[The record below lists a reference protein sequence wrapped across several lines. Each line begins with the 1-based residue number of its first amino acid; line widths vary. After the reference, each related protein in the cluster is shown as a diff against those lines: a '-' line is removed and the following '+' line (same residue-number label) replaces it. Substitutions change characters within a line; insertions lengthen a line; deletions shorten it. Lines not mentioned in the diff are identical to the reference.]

1 MASYNVYVKKAYTT
15 DRTIITLPSNITGYE
30 FLTRLRQMV
39 PHNLN
44 IANINNM
51 EFVLMG
57 QNMNLGIPAEE
68 GVAFIPQNNELVNN
82 IFGNVNSIGFYIRP
96 IRPNNLNNM
105 NNIEYNI
112 MMNNII
118 HHNNNIMIDNMMDN
132 IRNHHNNMHN
142 INVDLNDNGAN
153 DGANDIDSD
162 NDGAN
167 DGANTNNNDHDN
179 NRVNTRPTES
189 LKCIIC
195 LTNSRVIRFDP
206 CGHLICC
213 DICSRHPSLLSCPTC
228 RVRIELRQVTYIS

>member
-1 MASYNVYVKKAYTT
+1 MAFYDVYVKKAYTT
-15 DRTIITLPSNITGYE
+15 DRATIRLPSNITGYE
-30 FLTRLRQMV
+30 FMTRLRQLV

-68 GVAFIPQNNELVNN
+68 GAAFIPQNNELVNS
-82 IFGNVNSIGFYIRP
+82 IFGNVNSIGFYIRQ
-96 IRPNNLNNM
+96 IRPIMPNNF

-118 HHNNNIMIDNMMDN
+118 HHNNNIMIDNMMND
-132 IRNHHNNMHN
+132 IMNHHNNIPH
-142 INVDLNDNGAN
+142 INVDINDNAN
-153 DGANDIDSD
+153 DSD
-162 NDGAN
+162 NDNANAN
-167 DGANTNNNDHDN
+167 DDTNA
-179 NRVNTRPTES
+179 VPTES

-206 CGHLICC
+206 CGHLNCC
-213 DICSRHPSLLSCPTC
+213 ETCSMHPTLISCPTC
-228 RVRIELRQVTYIS
+228 RSPIERRQMTYIS

>member
-1 MASYNVYVKKAYTT
+1 MAFYDVCVKKAYTT
-15 DRTIITLPSNITGYE
+15 DRATIRLPKNITGYE
-30 FLTRLRQMV
+30 FMTNLRQMV
-39 PHNLN
+39 PHHLN
-44 IANINNM
+44 IANIDNM

-68 GVAFIPQNNELVNN
+68 GDAFIPQNNELVNS

-96 IRPNNLNNM
+96 IRPIRRNNL

-118 HHNNNIMIDNMMDN
+118 HHNNNIMIDNMMNN
-132 IRNHHNNMHN
+132 IMNHHNNIPN
-142 INVDLNDNGAN
+142 INVNINDNGAN
-153 DGANDIDSD
+153 DGANDNGANECANECAND
-162 NDGAN
+162 NDIDN
-167 DGANTNNNDHDN
+167 DRA
-179 NRVNTRPTES
+179 NTRPNES

-213 DICSRHPSLLSCPTC
+213 DTCSRHPSLITCPTC